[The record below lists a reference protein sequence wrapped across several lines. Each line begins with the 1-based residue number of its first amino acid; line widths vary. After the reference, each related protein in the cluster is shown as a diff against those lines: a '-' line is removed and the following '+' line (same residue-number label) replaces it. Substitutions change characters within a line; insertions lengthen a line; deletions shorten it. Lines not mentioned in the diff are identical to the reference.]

1 MCMYTS
7 SDNYMYMYSSNAY
20 NSGGFMWKKDNKQVF
35 SLIKFGQKVTKPQK
49 MTQPLPVK
57 VLTI

>member
-20 NSGGFMWKKDNKQVF
+20 NFWWVYVKKDNK
-35 SLIKFGQKVTKPQK
+35 
-49 MTQPLPVK
+49 
-57 VLTI
+57 

>member
-1 MCMYTS
+1 MYTS

-20 NSGGFMWKKDNKQVF
+20 NFWWVYVKKDNKYVF